1 MAESNNID
9 TNMVGKISPFSKPIP
24 GQSLTNDPDEPYAW
38 EKPPEHTTVNS
49 ALDSILA
56 GLFEEEE
63 RLASLI
69 QVLASGRM
77 DIASIAQLMLEQG
90 FRAGKWNPD
99 MMLLLAEPL
108 MVILMALAERADIRD
123 YEIYDGENSE
133 LDEEDEVELLQKN
146 KEFMHNS
153 KIFGVQMPPITK
165 ESVPDKILETI
176 DKADIPKVSLM
187 EKQ

>member
-1 MAESNNID
+1 
-9 TNMVGKISPFSKPIP
+9 
-24 GQSLTNDPDEPYAW
+24 
-38 EKPPEHTTVNS
+38 
-49 ALDSILA
+49 
-56 GLFEEEE
+56 
-63 RLASLI
+63 
-69 QVLASGRM
+69 M
-77 DIASIAQLMLEQG
+77 DIAAIAQLILEQG

-123 YEIYDGENSE
+123 YEIYDGEKSE
-133 LDEEDEVELLQKN
+133 LDEEDEAELMQKN

-165 ESVPDKILETI
+165 ESVPEELLETI
-176 DKADIPKVSLM
+176 EQADMPKVSLM

>member
-1 MAESNNID
+1 MAEKNNIAVD
-9 TNMVGKISPFSKPIP
+9 MVGKVNPFSKPIP
-24 GQSLTNDPDEPYAW
+24 GQSLTNDPGEPYAW
-38 EKPPEHTTVNS
+38 EKPPQYTTVNS
-49 ALDSILA
+49 ALNSIIS

-69 QVLASGRM
+69 QVLASGNM

-108 MVILMALAERADIRD
+108 MVVLMALAERADIRN
-123 YEIYDGENSE
+123 YEIYDGENDE
-133 LDEEDEVELLQKN
+133 LDEEDEKELLQKN
-146 KEFMHNS
+146 KEFLHNS
-153 KIFGVQMPPITK
+153 QIFGVAMPPITK
-165 ESVPDKILETI
+165 KSVPDEILETI
-176 DKADIPKVSLM
+176 EQADIPKVSLM

>member
-1 MAESNNID
+1 MAERNNID
-9 TNMVGKISPFSKPIP
+9 TNMVGKVNPFSKPTP
-24 GQSLTNDPDEPYAW
+24 GQSLTNDPENPSPW
-38 EKPPEHTTVNS
+38 ESPPEHTTVNS
-49 ALDSILA
+49 ALNGILT

-77 DIASIAQLMLEQG
+77 DIAAIAQLILEQG

-123 YEIYDGENSE
+123 YEIYDGEKSE
-133 LDEEDEVELLQKN
+133 LDEEDEAELMQKN

-165 ESVPDKILETI
+165 ESVPEELLETI
-176 DKADIPKVSLM
+176 EQADMPKVSLM